1 MLALGGSAVR
11 KQCMALDSQLDKL
24 LAELDQD
31 GAAFRPN
38 ARRMLGADVVAD
50 IRVGRLSGP
59 VVVPIAL

>member
-1 MLALGGSAVR
+1 MIS
-11 KQCMALDSQLDKL
+11 DSHLDKL

-38 ARRMLGADVVAD
+38 AGCVLGTDVVAD

>member
-1 MLALGGSAVR
+1 
-11 KQCMALDSQLDKL
+11 MALDSQLDKL
-24 LAELDQD
+24 LAELDQY